1 MKPDGKNL
9 EFSKLIINERKKRF
23 KFPKTFHNQANLSCT
38 YLHYLYIERGQ
49 KHPTSKLA
57 AEILKALGCDMRMG
71 IYAWARDQFDSEE
84 LKGLFRPSIHQLK
97 RNKKN
102 GDDALTVN
110 RMQGNLLRKS
120 PIYWEILTF
129 MNAYSQVLVLS
140 EEIIAQNCKLPLKEV
155 KAYLKELYDNALI
168 DHEKNGIYKIK
179 EWLFIP
185 YNDELKDIRDTN
197 FQRAYERF
205 KNSKEGWK
213 FRTTHT
219 RIVTADQKEAI
230 QQKIFTL
237 FDEIT
242 DMPDN
247 QEGRAVTLGIFASDR
262 SFEAT

>member
-1 MKPDGKNL
+1 MKSDANNL
-9 EFSKLIINERKKRF
+9 EFSQIITHERKKKF

-49 KHPTSKLA
+49 KHPTSTLA
-57 AEILKALGCDMRMG
+57 AEILKALGCDVRMG

-97 RNKKN
+97 RSKKT
-102 GDDALTVN
+102 GEGALAVN

-129 MNAYSQVLVLS
+129 MNAYSQALDLS
-140 EEIIAQNCKLPLKEV
+140 DEIVARKCKLPIKE
-155 KAYLKELYDNALI
+155 AREYLQELYENALI
-168 DHEKNGIYKIK
+168 DREENGLYKIK

-185 YNDELKDIRDTN
+185 YNDEFKDIRDGN

-205 KNSKEGWK
+205 KTSKEGWR

-219 RIVTADQKEAI
+219 RIVTPEQKEAM

-237 FDEIT
+237 LDEIT

-247 QEGRAVTLGIFASDR
+247 EEGRAVTLGVFASDR
-262 SFEAT
+262 SFETI